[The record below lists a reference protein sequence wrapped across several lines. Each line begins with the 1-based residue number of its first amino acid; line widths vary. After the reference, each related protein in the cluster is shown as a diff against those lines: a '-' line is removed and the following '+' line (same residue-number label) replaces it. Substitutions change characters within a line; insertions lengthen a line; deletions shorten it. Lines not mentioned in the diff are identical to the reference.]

1 MVLFLKPVFFL
12 LNSQAHEFELLWE
25 LLLCFG
31 KLCPTCALEGASQ
44 CVLVLH
50 VQVKH
55 SAGDLLLVVGSV

>member
-12 LNSQAHEFELLWE
+12 LSSQAHEFELLWE
-25 LLLCFG
+25 LLLWFG
-31 KLCPTCALEGASQ
+31 KLCATCALEGASQ

>member
-1 MVLFLKPVFFL
+1 MVSFLKPVFFL

-25 LLLCFG
+25 LLLWFG

-55 SAGDLLLVVGSV
+55 SAGDLLPVVGSV